1 MAPSHVEVKLVE
13 LKNCFVNV
21 PRSIIALLD
30 NANTVSSQVAILPR
44 HIAHN
49 SLGCPERCR

>member
-21 PRSIIALLD
+21 PRSIISLLD
-30 NANTVSSQVAILPR
+30 NANTVSSLVAILPR

-49 SLGCPERCR
+49 LLGCPERCR